1 MSEQQHPHPNH
12 IPGVK
17 CEVVNCAYNEGRHYC
32 TAKEIKVG
40 PAFAA
45 MNGDTQC
52 STFKPQ

>member
-1 MSEQQHPHPNH
+1 MQQEQQTQANH
-12 IPGVK
+12 ITGVR
-17 CEVVNCAYNEGRHYC
+17 CEVVNCAYNEGRRYC